1 MEVRARATHA
11 ANHLS
16 GTFEPRTEGGW
27 RVEMWF
33 QAGVRRRRG
42 DVGAE
47 SELANRPL
55 GRWRGGGRRCA
66 TDEERRT
73 DAASPRRER
82 AGRRAGRAR
91 LALTTRCSK
100 PRREKVSVT
109 LGFFYLCPKRRQ
121 KEALSP
127 TPTRTNR
134 GKESRCT
141 PEEGQRAGTADH
153 APQRDKQC
161 RREPAGRACLG
172 LQGTRRTWLHLPG
185 VATTPHG
192 P

>member
-1 MEVRARATHA
+1 MSGCRRHA
-11 ANHLS
+11 H
-16 GTFEPRTEGGW
+16 
-27 RVEMWF
+27 
-33 QAGVRRRRG
+33 
-42 DVGAE
+42 
-47 SELANRPL
+47 
-55 GRWRGGGRRCA
+55 
-66 TDEERRT
+66 
-73 DAASPRRER
+73 
-82 AGRRAGRAR
+82 
-91 LALTTRCSK
+91 
-100 PRREKVSVT
+100 
-109 LGFFYLCPKRRQ
+109 GFFYLCPKRRH

-141 PEEGQRAGTADH
+141 PEEGQRARTADH

-172 LQGTRRTWLHLPG
+172 LQGTRRRALHLPG

>member
-1 MEVRARATHA
+1 MQRGRGCARLTDSNQETRRWASSRARRPESA
-11 ANHLS
+11 AI
-16 GTFEPRTEGGW
+16 
-27 RVEMWF
+27 
-33 QAGVRRRRG
+33 
-42 DVGAE
+42 
-47 SELANRPL
+47 
-55 GRWRGGGRRCA
+55 
-66 TDEERRT
+66 
-73 DAASPRRER
+73 
-82 AGRRAGRAR
+82 R
-91 LALTTRCSK
+91 L
-100 PRREKVSVT
+100 KVH
-109 LGFFYLCPKRRQ
+109 
-121 KEALSP
+121 KEAALSP

-172 LQGTRRTWLHLPG
+172 LQGTTRTWLHLPG